1 MHRTVTVADVR
12 ALAARLRVSHGTLL
26 KCAREIEENAALPL
40 LTHMK
45 REGLERL
52 YNLLSQE
59 DYECLTRSASAAYR

>member
-1 MHRTVTVADVR
+1 MQRTVTVADVR

-26 KCAREIEENAALPL
+26 KSAREIEENAALPSI
-40 LTHMK
+40 THMK

-59 DYECLTRSASAAYR
+59 DYECPTRSFLAASR